1 MYVGISFNLYI
12 RRGWHKQVLNVLDET
27 DVKGLF
33 LINMPGG
40 TDIKKLN
47 FPKTLRVGAGIKKL
61 P

>member
-1 MYVGISFNLYI
+1 M
-12 RRGWHKQVLNVLDET
+12 LDET
-27 DVKGLF
+27 DVKGLS